1 MDKTLSDPSG
11 ADPEM
16 RAGEG
21 LPRYQLY
28 IDGASVAPETG
39 RYFPSEDPYTGRDW
53 ALIPRGGAQ
62 DVDRAVRAARRAF
75 ESGAW
80 PALNASQR
88 GALMR
93 RLAELIREHA
103 PRLAQIERRD
113 NGKLAAEVRTQVDYL
128 SEYFQYYAGLAD
140 KVQGSVIPTDKP
152 GVLSYT
158 RHEPK
163 GVVAIITPWNSP
175 LTLTSWK
182 LAPALAAGCTV
193 VIKPSEFTSASMLEF
208 ARLFSLAGFP
218 PGVVNV
224 VTGYGAEVGAPLV
237 EHPEVAHVGFT
248 GGEIAGQ
255 KIYEAAA
262 RGLKTVTL
270 ELGGKSPNI
279 VFDDADLDR
288 ALLGV
293 VSGIFA
299 AAGQTCQAGS
309 RLLVQRSIHD
319 AFVARLVDFVRD
331 IRLGDPADPATQ
343 IGPIATPAQ
352 FDKVL
357 SYIAIAKAE
366 GARCVAGGR
375 ARPDIGSGRFVEPT
389 IFVDVDNRMR
399 IAQEEVFGPV
409 LSVIAFDDEA
419 HAVRIANDVQFGLAA
434 GVWTGSLQRALY
446 VTERVKAGTV
456 WVNNYRATSYTSPF
470 GGFKRSGIGRESGV
484 DAIHEYLET
493 KCVWL
498 SPGLDVSNPFVRR

>member
-1 MDKTLSDPSG
+1 MSQVEAL
-11 ADPEM
+11 A
-16 RAGEG
+16 
-21 LPRYQLY
+21 RYELY
-28 IDGASVAPETG
+28 IDGASVAPDGGEYLASQDPFTG
-39 RYFPSEDPYTGRDW
+39 KDW
-53 ALIPRGGAQ
+53 AMIARGSAV

-75 ESGAW
+75 ESAAW
-80 PALNASQR
+80 SALSASRR
-88 GALMR
+88 GALLR
-93 RLAELIREHA
+93 RLADLIGENA
-103 PRLAQIERRD
+103 PRLAEIERRD
-113 NGKLAAEVRTQVDYL
+113 NGKLAAEVVTQVNYM
-128 SEYFQYYAGLAD
+128 SEYFHYYAGLAD

-152 GVLSYT
+152 GVLSFT

-208 ARLFSLAGFP
+208 AKLFAQAGFP

-224 VTGYGAEVGAPLV
+224 VTGLGPEVGAPLV
-237 EHPEVAHVGFT
+237 AHPDVAHVGFT

-309 RLLVQRSIHD
+309 RLLVQENIHD
-319 AFVARLVDFVRD
+319 AFVQRLVDFVSNV
-331 IRLGDPADPATQ
+331 RLGDPADPQTQ
-343 IGPIATPAQ
+343 IGPIATRPQ
-352 FDKVL
+352 FEKIL
-357 SYIAIAKAE
+357 SYIELAKAE

-375 ARPDIGSGRFVEPT
+375 ARPDIGAGQFVEPT
-389 IFVDVDNRMR
+389 IFAGVDNRMR

-409 LSVIAFDDEA
+409 LSVIAFKDEA
-419 HAVRIANDVQFGLAA
+419 DAVRIANDVQFGLAA
-434 GVWTGSLQRALY
+434 GVWTRSLQRALH
-446 VTERVKAGTV
+446 VTEKIKAGTV

-470 GGFKRSGIGRESGV
+470 GGFKRSGIGRESGIE
-484 DAIHEYLET
+484 AIKDYVET

-498 SPGLDVSNPFVRR
+498 SSDLDVPNPFVRR

>member
-1 MDKTLSDPSG
+1 MSQVEAL
-11 ADPEM
+11 A
-16 RAGEG
+16 
-21 LPRYQLY
+21 RYELY
-28 IDGASVAPETG
+28 IDGASVAPDGGEYLASQDPFTG
-39 RYFPSEDPYTGRDW
+39 KDW
-53 ALIPRGGAQ
+53 AMIARGSAV

-75 ESGAW
+75 ESAAW
-80 PALNASQR
+80 SALSASRR

-93 RLAELIREHA
+93 RLADLIGENA
-103 PRLAQIERRD
+103 SRLAEIERRD
-113 NGKLAAEVRTQVDYL
+113 NGKLAAEVVTQVNYM
-128 SEYFQYYAGLAD
+128 SEYFHYYAGLAD

-152 GVLSYT
+152 GVLSFT

-208 ARLFSLAGFP
+208 AKLFAQAGFP

-224 VTGYGAEVGAPLV
+224 VTGLGPEVGAPLV
-237 EHPEVAHVGFT
+237 AHPDVAHVGFT

-309 RLLVQRSIHD
+309 RLLVQENIHD
-319 AFVARLVDFVRD
+319 AFVQRLVDFVSNV
-331 IRLGDPADPATQ
+331 RLGDPADPQTQ
-343 IGPIATPAQ
+343 IGPIATRPQ
-352 FDKVL
+352 FEKIL
-357 SYIAIAKAE
+357 SYIELAKAE

-375 ARPDIGSGRFVEPT
+375 ARPDIGAGQFVEPT
-389 IFVDVDNRMR
+389 IFAGVDNRMR

-409 LSVIAFDDEA
+409 LSVIAFKDEA
-419 HAVRIANDVQFGLAA
+419 DAVRIANDVQFGLAA
-434 GVWTGSLQRALY
+434 GVWTRSLQRALH
-446 VTERVKAGTV
+446 VTEKIKAGTV

-470 GGFKRSGIGRESGV
+470 GGFKRSGIGRESGIE
-484 DAIHEYLET
+484 AIKDYVET

-498 SPGLDVSNPFVRR
+498 SSDLDVPNPFVRR